1 MEKVTD
7 FFGSMV
13 FDDRVMKA
21 TLSEKV
27 YKSLKRTIDR
37 GTPLDISVANE
48 VAAAMKD
55 WAISKGA
62 THYTHWFQPMTGVT
76 AEKHDSFIS
85 PAPDGRVIME
95 FSGKEL
101 VKGEPDASS
110 FPSALLSR
118 QEAIRHGILP
128 HMLSS
133 RTARSTFRQHSAHT
147 PVKHSIKK
155 FRSFVLWKLLTSRLS
170 EFSIFSEMIL

>member
-76 AEKHDSFIS
+76 A
-85 PAPDGRVIME
+85 
-95 FSGKEL
+95 
-101 VKGEPDASS
+101 
-110 FPSALLSR
+110 FPV
-118 QEAIRHGILP
+118 HGV
-128 HMLSS
+128 
-133 RTARSTFRQHSAHT
+133 STK
-147 PVKHSIKK
+147 P
-155 FRSFVLWKLLTSRLS
+155 
-170 EFSIFSEMIL
+170 IFSEQTRNTVAVRCGRWVPAGTSTMKLLWLLPNGLMF

>member
-110 FPSALLSR
+110 CI
-118 QEAIRHGILP
+118 Q
-128 HMLSS
+128 
-133 RTARSTFRQHSAHT
+133 QH
-147 PVKHSIKK
+147 
-155 FRSFVLWKLLTSRLS
+155 
-170 EFSIFSEMIL
+170 